1 MFLQSVRHTVIE
13 VINYFPTRNLVIKLL
28 VNLVFDVFADTHH
41 FAFLAQS
48 GIASLAP
55 RQPAAGGVLFVRHVV
70 ELYPFMLNPMRS
82 IGIIFIGN
90 KSFSDFSSNLCIAQ
104 IFAKNSTDK
113 PIEKL
118 LILMSIKSSYVPFAF
133 GHLEKK

>member
-1 MFLQSVRHTVIE
+1 MFLQSVRHTVIK
-13 VINYFPTRNLVIKLL
+13 VINYFPTRNLVIKFL

-41 FAFLAQS
+41 FATLAQS
-48 GIASLAP
+48 GIASAR
-55 RQPAAGGVLFVRHVV
+55 RQPASGGVLFVRHVV
-70 ELYPFMLNPMRS
+70 ELYPSMLNPMRS

-90 KSFSDFSSNLCIAQ
+90 KSFSDFISNLCIAQ
-104 IFAKNSTDK
+104 IFVKNSTDK

-118 LILMSIKSSYVPFAF
+118 LIFRSIKSSYVPFAF

>member
-1 MFLQSVRHTVIE
+1 VHTTKLFITKHEVR
-13 VINYFPTRNLVIKLL
+13 
-28 VNLVFDVFADTHH
+28 
-41 FAFLAQS
+41 AQHKSFSQWCCGAHPSPLRTYS